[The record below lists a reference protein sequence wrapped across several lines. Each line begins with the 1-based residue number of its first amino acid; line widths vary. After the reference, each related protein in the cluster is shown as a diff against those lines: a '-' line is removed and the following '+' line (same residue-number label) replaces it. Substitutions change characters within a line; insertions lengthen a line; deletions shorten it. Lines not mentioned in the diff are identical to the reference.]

1 MLTDASAHAEMKA
14 QEEDVEAGGGWW
26 RGENRDCTEKCSRN
40 VTAVSEAEERKSG
53 GKVWKKY

>member
-26 RGENRDCTEKCSRN
+26 HGENRGCTEKCSRN
-40 VTAVSEAEERKSG
+40 VTAVSEAEE
-53 GKVWKKY
+53 